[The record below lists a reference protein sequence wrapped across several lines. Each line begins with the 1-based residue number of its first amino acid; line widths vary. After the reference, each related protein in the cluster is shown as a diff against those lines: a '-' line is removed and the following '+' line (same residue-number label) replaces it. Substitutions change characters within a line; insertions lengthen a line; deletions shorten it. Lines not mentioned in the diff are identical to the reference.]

1 MSVKIVSVIANLKT
15 TIHGGLT
22 KPVESVKNFSFSLHR
37 FTTMIA
43 QWLGRGTC

>member
-22 KPVESVKNFSFSLHR
+22 KPVESVKMLVSV
-37 FTTMIA
+37 FTG
-43 QWLGRGTC
+43 LLP

>member
-1 MSVKIVSVIANLKT
+1 MSVKIVSVIANL

-22 KPVESVKNFSFSLHR
+22 KPVESVQNFSFSLHR